1 MLSKKL
7 LNKDVFKYFSEISS
21 IPRISGNEERISNY
35 IVEFAEKNKLE
46 VHRDKYNNILI
57 RKPATPDKKNIPG
70 IIMQGHLD
78 MVGERS
84 TNSIHDFL
92 SDGIDIIENDDWL
105 QGNQTT
111 LGGDNGIGIA
121 MALAILGNN
130 EISHPELELVATV
143 QEETGLIGATLFDS
157 SNVRGKYFINLDS
170 EDEKEILIGSA
181 GGLHVDL
188 VLPKSYRTTPKG
200 YVFYELNIKDLHGGH
215 SGMDIN
221 KLFANANLLLGEF
234 LNDLYE
240 EFDFY
245 ISDISGGTKDN
256 AIPTDAKAIIAINED
271 NVDSLIQ
278 LVNNKEKSWKIEYK
292 ATEPNLLFDIKPSD
306 PQDYVY
312 QDYSVKAIVHLLAF
326 IPNGIESMEMGDLSH
341 LVRTSSN
348 LGKISNDDEHI
359 IFSAALRSSQKS
371 ELTRLQNRYK
381 VLATLLSGKYI
392 ENSAYPSWNPETDTS
407 LLKQSVEI
415 YQNVF
420 QKKPN
425 VTTCHAGIECGIF
438 KEKKNDLEIISI
450 GPDIIHPHSIN
461 EKMSISSVEKVY
473 KFLLN
478 LITELT

>member
-1 MLSKKL
+1 
-7 LNKDVFKYFSEISS
+7 
-21 IPRISGNEERISNY
+21 
-35 IVEFAEKNKLE
+35 
-46 VHRDKYNNILI
+46 
-57 RKPATPDKKNIPG
+57 
-70 IIMQGHLD
+70 
-78 MVGERS
+78 
-84 TNSIHDFL
+84 
-92 SDGIDIIENDDWL
+92 
-105 QGNQTT
+105 
-111 LGGDNGIGIA
+111 
-121 MALAILGNN
+121 
-130 EISHPELELVATV
+130 
-143 QEETGLIGATLFDS
+143 
-157 SNVRGKYFINLDS
+157 
-170 EDEKEILIGSA
+170 
-181 GGLHVDL
+181 
-188 VLPKSYRTTPKG
+188 
-200 YVFYELNIKDLHGGH
+200 
-215 SGMDIN
+215 
-221 KLFANANLLLGEF
+221 
-234 LNDLYE
+234 
-240 EFDFY
+240 
-245 ISDISGGTKDN
+245 
-256 AIPTDAKAIIAINED
+256 
-271 NVDSLIQ
+271 
-278 LVNNKEKSWKIEYK
+278 
-292 ATEPNLLFDIKPSD
+292 
-306 PQDYVY
+306 
-312 QDYSVKAIVHLLAF
+312 
-326 IPNGIESMEMGDLSH
+326 MGDLSH